1 MKELKIVFMGTPGFA
16 VGVLQKIIT
25 EGFQVVGVVTAPDKP
40 AGRGQKV
47 HESDVKVF
55 ATQNNLP
62 VWQPTSLKDPVFLEQ
77 LKSSGV
83 NCQVVVAF
91 RMLPEQVWRLPEFG
105 TFNLHA
111 SLLPQYRGAAPI
123 NWALMNGETETGV
136 TTFFIDDKID
146 TGAII
151 LKESTSVD
159 LDENAGSLHDRL
171 MDLGGDLVVKT
182 LKLISNDQVK
192 TQLQDENGIL
202 KPAPK
207 LNKENCKIDWSLS
220 GPEIKN
226 HIRGLSPYP
235 GAWSEL
241 VNGEKR
247 EVVKIYKTDF
257 ISESHNHIY
266 GSIFSNKKG
275 IKVAVKEGWIYILEI
290 QLSGKRKMEARELL
304 NGYQFADGSTFE

>member
-16 VGVLQKIIT
+16 VGVLQKIIA
-25 EGFQVVGVVTAPDKP
+25 EGFQVAGVVTAPDKP

-55 ATQNNLP
+55 ATQHNLP
-62 VWQPTSLKDPVFLEQ
+62 VWQPTNLKDPVFLEQ
-77 LKSSGV
+77 LRASGV

-123 NWALMNGETETGV
+123 NWALINGEAETGV

-159 LDENAGSLHDRL
+159 PDENAGSLHDRL
-171 MDLGGDLVVKT
+171 MNLGGDLVVKT
-182 LKLISNDQVK
+182 LKLISNDQVQ
-192 TQLQDENGIL
+192 TQLQEENGFL

-235 GAWSEL
+235 GAWCEL

-247 EVVKIYKTDF
+247 EMVKIYKTDF
-257 ISESHNHIY
+257 ISESHDSAF
-266 GSIFSNKKG
+266 GTIFSNKKE
-275 IKVAVKEGWIYILEI
+275 IKVAVKEGWIHILEI
-290 QLSGKRKMEARELL
+290 QLSGKRKMETRELL

>member
-25 EGFQVVGVVTAPDKP
+25 EEFHVVGVVTAPDKP

-159 LDENAGSLHDRL
+159 PDENAGSLHDRL

-182 LKLISNDQVK
+182 LQLISNDQVQ
-192 TQLQDENGIL
+192 TQLQEENGFL

-220 GPEIKN
+220 GTEIKN

-235 GAWSEL
+235 GAWCEL

-247 EVVKIYKTDF
+247 EIVKIYKTDF
-257 ISESHNHIY
+257 KSESHDSVFGTIL
-266 GSIFSNKKG
+266 SDKRE
-275 IKVAVKEGWIYILEI
+275 IKVAVLDGWIHILEI
-290 QLSGKRKMEARELL
+290 QLAGKRKMGARELL
-304 NGYQFADGSTFE
+304 NGYQFPEGSTLK

>member
-1 MKELKIVFMGTPGFA
+1 MGTPGFA

-55 ATQNNLP
+55 ASQNNLP

-77 LKSSGV
+77 LKASGV

-159 LDENAGSLHDRL
+159 PDENAGSLHDRL

-182 LKLISNDQVK
+182 LQLISNDQVQ
-192 TQLQDENGIL
+192 TQLQEENGFL

-235 GAWSEL
+235 GAWCEL

-247 EVVKIYKTDF
+247 EIVKIYKTDF
-257 ISESHNHIY
+257 KSESHDSVFGTIL
-266 GSIFSNKKG
+266 SDKRE
-275 IKVAVKEGWIYILEI
+275 IKVAVLDGWIHILEI
-290 QLSGKRKMEARELL
+290 QLAGKRKMGARELL
-304 NGYQFADGSTFE
+304 NGYQFPEGSTLK

>member
-1 MKELKIVFMGTPGFA
+1 MGTPGFA
-16 VGVLQKIIT
+16 VGVLQKIIA

-55 ATQNNLP
+55 ATQHNLP
-62 VWQPTSLKDPVFLEQ
+62 VWQPTNLKDPVFLEQ
-77 LKSSGV
+77 LKATGV

-123 NWALMNGETETGV
+123 NWALINGETETGV

-151 LKESTSVD
+151 LKESTSID
-159 LDENAGSLHDRL
+159 PDENAGSLHDRL
-171 MDLGGDLVVKT
+171 MNLGGDLVVKT
-182 LKLISNDQVK
+182 LQLISTNQVQ
-192 TQLQDENGIL
+192 TQLQEENDFL

-207 LNKENCKIDWSLS
+207 LNKENCKINWSLS

-235 GAWSEL
+235 GAWCEL

-247 EVVKIYKTDF
+247 EIVKIYKTDF
-257 ISESHNHIY
+257 ITESHVHTY
-266 GSIFSNKKG
+266 GSIFSNKKE
-275 IKVAVKEGWIYILEI
+275 IKVAVKEGWIHILEI
-290 QLSGKRKMEARELL
+290 QLAGKRKMEARELL